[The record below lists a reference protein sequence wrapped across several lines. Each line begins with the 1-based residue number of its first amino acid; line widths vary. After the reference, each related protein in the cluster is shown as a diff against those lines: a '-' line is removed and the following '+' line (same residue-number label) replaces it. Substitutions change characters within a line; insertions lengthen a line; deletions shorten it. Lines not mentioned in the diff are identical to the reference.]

1 MNDHNQFEKRA
12 DPHTHYEKLAL
23 WLQEVLR
30 LPLERKTL
38 PAGAGETQLELLLGS
53 DYHLHFYQQL
63 PDFVMALLNDDP
75 MAAVHHAPLLY
86 HMAGCHECHTGYLEL
101 YDAMHYAMQPQ
112 RPRSTLGQGT
122 RTLAAT
128 PQRMLSHLCQ
138 TLVSQAE
145 AILQQARRDHSDN
158 DVTARRLLQL
168 AITIS
173 AHIAQSH
180 VRREALHDLVR
191 VALLFEGP
199 SPPRAEEPGVHT
211 YVPSLAGAGGMRG
224 GRKILRRAE
233 MLTRSPHQEQPIIP
247 IIYLQSRF
255 LEGSITQHGAMLEL
269 HLQDLDESLRGQYV
283 TVSVLLGTL
292 IEPVRWIG
300 GNPHAI
306 RSPVPVDA
314 SGGLT
319 MSLGETELQLDRSE
333 DHNLLEAIFLRIEV
347 LRFRAPERG

>member
-1 MNDHNQFEKRA
+1 MNDHNQFEERA
-12 DPHTHYEKLAL
+12 DPHTRYEKLAL

-30 LPLERKTL
+30 VPLQRKTL
-38 PAGAGETQLELLLGS
+38 PAEVGEAQLELLLES

-63 PDFVMALLNDDP
+63 PDFVMALLNNDP
-75 MAAVHHAPLLY
+75 MAALHHAPLLY
-86 HMAGCHECHTGYLEL
+86 HMAGCHECHSGYLEL
-101 YDAMHYAMQPQ
+101 YDALRYAIQPQ

-128 PQRMLSHLCQ
+128 PQRMLGHLCQ
-138 TLVSQAE
+138 TLISQAE
-145 AILQQARRDHSDN
+145 AVLQQARHDHRDS

-168 AITIS
+168 AITLS

-180 VRREALHDLVR
+180 VRRTALHDLVR

-199 SPPRAEEPGVHT
+199 SPPRTEEPGVHA
-211 YVPSLAGAGGMRG
+211 YAPSLTGAGGMRG
-224 GRKILRRAE
+224 GRKTLRHVE
-233 MLTRSPHQEQPIIP
+233 MLTRSSHQEQSIVPIIH
-247 IIYLQSRF
+247 LQSRS

-269 HLQDLDESLRGQYV
+269 HLQELDESLRGQYV

-319 MSLGETELQLDRSE
+319 MPLGETELQLDRPE
-333 DHNLLEAIFLRIEV
+333 DHNLLETIFLRIDI
-347 LRFRAPERG
+347 RAAR

>member
-1 MNDHNQFEKRA
+1 MSDHNQFEERA
-12 DPHTHYEKLAL
+12 DPHTHDEKLAL

-30 LPLERKTL
+30 VPLERKTL
-38 PAGAGETQLELLLGS
+38 PVEAGETQLELLLGS

-63 PDFVMALLNDDP
+63 PDFVMALLSSDP

-86 HMAGCHECHTGYLEL
+86 HMAGCHECHAGYLEL
-101 YDAMHYAMQPQ
+101 YDAMRYAIQPQ
-112 RPRSTLGQGT
+112 RPRSMLGQGT

-128 PQRMLSHLCQ
+128 PQRMLGHLCQ
-138 TLVSQAE
+138 TLISQAE
-145 AILQQARRDHSDN
+145 AVLQQARHDHSDN

-180 VRREALHDLVR
+180 VRRAALQDLVR

-199 SPPRAEEPGVHT
+199 SPPRTEEPDAHT
-211 YVPSLAGAGGMRG
+211 YVPALAGAGGMRG
-224 GRKILRRAE
+224 GRKTLRHVE
-233 MLTRSPHQEQPIIP
+233 MLTRSSHQEQPVIP
-247 IIYLQSRF
+247 IIHLQSRS
-255 LEGSITQHGAMLEL
+255 LEGSITQHGSMLEL
-269 HLQDLDESLRGQYV
+269 HLQELDESLRGQYV

-292 IEPVRWIG
+292 IEPVRWLG

-319 MSLGETELQLDRSE
+319 MPLGETELRLDRPE

-347 LRFRAPERG
+347 TRLRAP

>member
-1 MNDHNQFEKRA
+1 MNDHNQFGERA

-30 LPLERKTL
+30 MPLERKTQ
-38 PAGAGETQLELLLGS
+38 PGEAGETQLELLLSS
-53 DYHLHFYQQL
+53 DYHLRFYQQL
-63 PDFVMALLNDDP
+63 PDFVMALLNNEP
-75 MAAVHHAPLLY
+75 MAALHYAPLLY
-86 HMAGCHECHTGYLEL
+86 HMAGCHECHAGYLEL
-101 YDAMHYAMQPQ
+101 YDAMRYAIQPQ

-128 PQRMLSHLCQ
+128 PQRMLGHLCQ
-138 TLVSQAE
+138 TLISQAE
-145 AILQQARRDHSDN
+145 AVLRQARHDHSDN

-180 VRREALHDLVR
+180 VRRTGLHDLVR

-199 SPPRAEEPGVHT
+199 SPPRTDEPGVHT
-211 YVPSLAGAGGMRG
+211 YAPSLAGTGGMRG
-224 GRKILRRAE
+224 GRKTLRNTE
-233 MLTRSPHQEQPIIP
+233 LLTRSPHQEQPIIP
-247 IIYLQSRF
+247 IIHLQSRS
-255 LEGSITQHGAMLEL
+255 LEGSITQHGSMLEL

-306 RSPVPVDA
+306 HSPVPVDA
-314 SGGLT
+314 SGELT
-319 MSLGETELQLDRSE
+319 MPLGETELRLDRSE

-347 LRFRAPERG
+347 LPLRAP